1 MRTISYN
8 VLACKCTYM
17 KCIACACCKG
27 NCKRIQHVRS
37 IFVGNCKCAFH
48 VRYVVHALTRSAF
61 HARTIL
67 YHIDFYKTKTL
78 YHERILSR
86 ATIMQ
91 GVIFFL
97 ICIFIL

>member
-48 VRYVVHALTRSAF
+48 VRYVVHALCEQYY
-61 HARTIL
+61 TIL
-67 YHIDFYKTKTL
+67 
-78 YHERILSR
+78 
-86 ATIMQ
+86 
-91 GVIFFL
+91 
-97 ICIFIL
+97 IFIKQKHYIMRGFSPGPL